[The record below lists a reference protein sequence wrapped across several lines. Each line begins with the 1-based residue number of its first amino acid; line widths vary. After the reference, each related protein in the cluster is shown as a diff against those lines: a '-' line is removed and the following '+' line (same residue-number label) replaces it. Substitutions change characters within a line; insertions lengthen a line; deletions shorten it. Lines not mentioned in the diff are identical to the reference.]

1 MVFFR
6 KEEVAANQP
15 TTTPEEGEFT
25 ALQQAIEK
33 ASLPQAAAAIAAGEL
48 SRLKK
53 TDQSLPEY
61 AITHS
66 YLTFLA
72 ALPWKRATDDHLY
85 FKQVQVLLD
94 KEHYGLA
101 QVKERV
107 VEFLAV
113 QNLREQKK
121 YDLLV
126 VDDEQIA
133 RTNLGY
139 VLAKEGYRVETAAN
153 GLEALSQLQKR
164 RFDLVLTDL
173 KMDKM
178 DGNQLLEAAKQLDS
192 DTQVVMITG
201 FATVGSAVEALRKG
215 AAHYLPKP
223 VNFDELRAVIRQI
236 LNNKQRLQLSRG
248 PVLCFTG
255 PPGTGKTSI
264 GRGIAAAL
272 GRKFVRI
279 SLAGLKDE
287 AELRGHR
294 RTYVGAMPGRILN
307 EIKRVGVKNP
317 VFMLDEIDKI
327 GNDFQGDA
335 SAVLL
340 ELLDPE
346 QNTHFSDHYLDIPFD
361 LSSAIFIATAN
372 VIENIPGPLR
382 DRLERIEFAGYTERE
397 KLSIAQQFLVPRQ
410 LSAASLEEQALIFE
424 AAAILKI
431 IRDHTREAG
440 LRGLEREIAA
450 VCRKLARLCV
460 VDQTVNHGM
469 QVDAELVAK
478 LLGPPKYAHAAGD
491 TRGRIGVA
499 AGLAWTEA
507 GGEIMYVEA
516 GIMKGTQQLI
526 LTGSLGQVLQESA
539 RTALSY
545 IRSQAETFGIEADFF
560 SGRDIHIHLP
570 SGAISKDGPSA
581 GLALAL
587 ALISLLTRRHVRP
600 DVAMTGELSLT
611 GRILPVAG
619 LREKLLAA
627 QREHMSTI
635 IVPAANSADVQR
647 LEAEIVEGLEVVLVD
662 DFTQVVEQALEC

>member
-1 MVFFR
+1 M
-6 KEEVAANQP
+6 
-15 TTTPEEGEFT
+15 PEEGEF
-25 ALQQAIEK
+25 ASLQQAIEK

-61 AITHS
+61 GIAHS

-72 ALPWKRATDDHLY
+72 AMPWQRATDDHLDL
-85 FKQVQVLLD
+85 KQVQALLD

-139 VLAKEGYRVETAAN
+139 VLAKEGYRVEIAAN

-178 DGNQLLEAAKQLDS
+178 DGNQLLEAAKQLDP
-192 DTQVVMITG
+192 DTQIVMITG

-236 LNNKQRLQLSRG
+236 LNNKQRLQLNRG

-294 RTYVGAMPGRILN
+294 RTYVGAMPGRILG
-307 EIKRVGVKNP
+307 EIKRVGVNNP

-327 GNDFQGDA
+327 GHDFQGDA

-382 DRLERIEFAGYTERE
+382 DRLERIDFAGYTERE

-424 AAAILKI
+424 AKAILMI

-516 GIMKGTQQLI
+516 GIMNGTQQLI

-545 IRSQAETFGIEADFF
+545 VRSQAETFGIEADFF
-560 SGRDIHIHLP
+560 SNRDIHIHLP

-581 GLALAL
+581 GLALAM

-635 IVPAANSADVQR
+635 IVPAANGADVQR

-662 DFTQVVEQALEC
+662 DFTQVVERALEG